1 MAAPTSQPLAARAP
15 SRVLHS
21 AGFRSFPEP
30 APAASLR
37 FSEGRRRGARL
48 GPPAPL
54 PPVIGITS
62 PLSSPFVR
70 IWVKVALLRGYGA
83 AWNCVVGWRLGI
95 YLSNFGGMG
104 EEDIDSLS
112 QYFIHDMCLYL
123 CSGNGVLNLLLC
135 IFCCFLRRRMLKEL
149 TLTFF
154 APDWKTEVKAAGNV
168 FGNYFQV
175 STYGESHGG
184 GVGCVISGCPP
195 RIPLTEADMQVEL
208 DRRRPGQSRITTPR
222 KETDTCKILSG
233 THEGMTTGTPIHVFV
248 PNTDQ
253 RGGDYS
259 EMAKAYRPSH
269 ADATYDFKYG
279 VRAVQGGGRSSARE
293 TIGRVAAGALAKKIL
308 KLKSGIEILAFV
320 SKVHQVVLPEDAVD
334 YETVTMEQIESNIVR
349 CPDPEYAQKMIDA
362 IDKVRV
368 RGDSIGGIVTCIARN
383 VPRGIGSPVFDK
395 LEAELA
401 KAMLSLPASKGFE
414 IGSGFAGTDYTGSEH
429 NDEFYMDEA
438 GNVRTRTNR
447 SGGVQGGISNGEIIY
462 FKVAFKP
469 TATIGRKQNT
479 VSREHED
486 VELLARGRHD
496 PCVVPTGCSNGGIHG
511 CIGPHGPADGTHCSV

>member
-1 MAAPTSQPLAARAP
+1 MAAPVSQPPVAARASSGILP
-15 SRVLHS
+15 RGL
-21 AGFRSFPEP
+21 AALPEST
-30 APAASLR
+30 APASLR
-37 FSEGRRRGARL
+37 FSVARRGRRAARL
-48 GPPAPL
+48 
-54 PPVIGITS
+54 
-62 PLSSPFVR
+62 
-70 IWVKVALLRGYGA
+70 
-83 AWNCVVGWRLGI
+83 
-95 YLSNFGGMG
+95 
-104 EEDIDSLS
+104 
-112 QYFIHDMCLYL
+112 
-123 CSGNGVLNLLLC
+123 
-135 IFCCFLRRRMLKEL
+135 
-149 TLTFF
+149 
-154 APDWKTEVKAAGNV
+154 EVKASGNI
-168 FGNYFQV
+168 FGKNFQV

-233 THEGMTTGTPIHVFV
+233 THDGLTTGTPIHVFV

-259 EMAKAYRPSH
+259 EMSKAYRPSH

-308 KLKSGIEILAFV
+308 KLKSGVEILGFV

-334 YETVTMEQIESNIVR
+334 YETVTLEQIESNIVR
-349 CPDPEYAQKMIDA
+349 CPDPEYAEKMIAA

-368 RGDSIGGIVTCIARN
+368 KGDSIGGVVTCIARN
-383 VPRGIGSPVFDK
+383 VPRGLGSPVFDK

-414 IGSGFAGTDYTGSEH
+414 IGSGFAGTDFTGSEH

-469 TATIGRKQNT
+469 TATIAKKQNT
-479 VSREHED
+479 VSREHQD

-496 PCVVPTGCSNGGIHG
+496 PCVVPRAVPMVESMAALVLMDQLMAHIAQCEMFPLNLALQEPVGSASST
-511 CIGPHGPADGTHCSV
+511 PALAPNLS

>member
-1 MAAPTSQPLAARAP
+1 MAA
-15 SRVLHS
+15 V
-21 AGFRSFPEP
+21 
-30 APAASLR
+30 
-37 FSEGRRRGARL
+37 
-48 GPPAPL
+48 
-54 PPVIGITS
+54 
-62 PLSSPFVR
+62 
-70 IWVKVALLRGYGA
+70 
-83 AWNCVVGWRLGI
+83 VVGVARHEMNPRGPTT
-95 YLSNFGGMG
+95 
-104 EEDIDSLS
+104 D
-112 QYFIHDMCLYL
+112 
-123 CSGNGVLNLLLC
+123 
-135 IFCCFLRRRMLKEL
+135 R
-149 TLTFF
+149 
-154 APDWKTEVKAAGNV
+154 EVKAAGNV

-195 RIPLTEADMQVEL
+195 RIPLTEADLQVDL

-222 KETDTCKILSG
+222 KETDTCKIMSG
-233 THEGMTTGTPIHVFV
+233 TYEGLTTGTPILVSV

-308 KLKSGIEILAFV
+308 KLKSGVEILAFV

-349 CPDPEYAQKMIDA
+349 CPNPEYAEKMIAA

-368 RGDSIGGIVTCIARN
+368 RGDSIGGVVTCIARN
-383 VPRGIGSPVFDK
+383 VPRGLGSPVFDK
-395 LEAELA
+395 LEAEFA

-414 IGSGFAGTDYTGSEH
+414 IGSGFAGTDLTGSEH

-447 SGGVQGGISNGEIIY
+447 SGGVQ
-462 FKVAFKP
+462 K
-469 TATIGRKQNT
+469 KQNT
-479 VSREHED
+479 VSREHQD
-486 VELLARGRHD
+486 VELIARGRHD
-496 PCVVPTGCSNGGIHG
+496 PCVVPRAVPMVESMAALVLMDQLMAHIAQCEMFPLNPDLQEKVGSASSVSELASNL
-511 CIGPHGPADGTHCSV
+511 S